1 MCNRDEITIAHS
13 SSGPQADSCAFGF
26 AGAEEAFVLLLAA
39 LLIAFRADEQ
49 VLHTVFECSV
59 ITSQTTARYDTD
71 TSKLDSLTGVAS
83 YYQV

>member
-13 SSGPQADSCAFGF
+13 SSGPQADSGAFGF

-49 VLHTVFECSV
+49 VLQCFVV
-59 ITSQTTARYDTD
+59 TSQTAARYDTD